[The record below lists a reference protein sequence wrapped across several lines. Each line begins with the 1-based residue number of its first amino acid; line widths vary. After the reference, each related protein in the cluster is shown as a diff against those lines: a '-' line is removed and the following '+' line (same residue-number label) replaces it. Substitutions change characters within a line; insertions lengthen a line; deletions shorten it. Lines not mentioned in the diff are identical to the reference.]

1 VTVTHAAGSALR
13 ALVPFTLSAG
23 ILALAA
29 ITIAN
34 VLSRSVAARSLAW
47 AEEASAFLVVWIT
60 FLGVAEAARV
70 DRHVRMTA
78 LLDALSP
85 AARRRAEIAI
95 AATTAAFL
103 LALAAAALD
112 YVLRVASW
120 GAVSP
125 SLRVPLFL
133 VYAAAP
139 IGLAAT
145 ALEYARI
152 AFRGGVVEERDPP
165 RGGGVSS

>member
-1 VTVTHAAGSALR
+1 MTLARAAAAAFR

-34 VLSRSVAARSLAW
+34 VLVRSASARSLAW

-103 LALAAAALD
+103 LVLAAAALD
-112 YVLRVASW
+112 YVARVASW
-120 GAVSP
+120 GAASP
-125 SLRVPLFL
+125 SLRVPLFV

-139 IGLAAT
+139 IGLAA
-145 ALEYARI
+145 AAVEYARV
-152 AFRGGVVEERDPP
+152 ALRGGVVEEREPP
-165 RGGGVSS
+165 RGTEASP